1 MPPTLENPFYYLEN
15 FDTVLEWV
23 HTRYPHLLSVEEEHF
38 IRCVA
43 ALPRPSRALLVRMV
57 MRKGPYFRA
66 SKLIYDEIGC
76 TRQAAGPLVQHG
88 WIDDQPQLSLD
99 HLAGLLT
106 KGELLAAIGPVPGGG
121 AMKKADLVDRLRT
134 RFDSHRRFDEWHP
147 SSDDCVYALLI
158 HPLCDRIRL
167 LFFGNCR
174 QDWSEFVLA
183 DLGIW
188 KYEKVALS
196 SISHGLRSRDEVDHY
211 LHLFALG
218 ERFENGE
225 DPNIILGELPPPTAD
240 NDWLASRRAKLVFK
254 LAQHYERADSLQDAL
269 SLYTSCTYP
278 GARIRAIRVMERC
291 GLNDDA
297 YALASAADL
306 SPESEAEK
314 QQIAR
319 IRPRL
324 QRRLGMPM
332 VAKLPAASSVAR
344 VDLPLPAPTESFCVE
359 QLVAAHLATADAP
372 LCYVENTL
380 INSLFGLLCWNAVFA
395 PVPGAFFHP
404 FQSGPADLYNGDFFR
419 RREKEFNACLSQLDS
434 QEYVDTVLRNFVE
447 KADTL
452 SPFVAWQHISEELLR
467 LALQCIPSAHLKA
480 IFHRMLADIRTNRA
494 GFPDLI
500 QFWPDERRYR
510 MIEVKAPNDRLQ
522 DNQVRWLDYFMMHD
536 IPVSVCFVQ
545 WLEEAA

>member
-15 FDTVLEWV
+15 FDTVLKWV
-23 HTRYPHLLSVEEEHF
+23 HTRYPHLLSVEEDCF
-38 IRCVA
+38 IKEVA

-66 SKLIYDEIGC
+66 SKLIYEEIGC
-76 TRQAAGPLVQHG
+76 ARQAAIPLVQHG

-121 AMKKADLVDRLRT
+121 SMKKADLVELLRS
-134 RFDSHRRFDEWHP
+134 RFDNHRRFDEWHP
-147 SSDDCVYALLI
+147 SSNDCVYGLLI

-188 KYEKVALS
+188 KYEKVELS
-196 SISHGLRSRDEVDHY
+196 STSHGLRSRDEVDHY

-218 ERFENGE
+218 ERFENGD
-225 DPNIILGELPPPTAD
+225 DPNVLLRELPPPSAD
-240 NDWLASRRAKLVFK
+240 NDWLAGRRAKLVFK
-254 LAQHYERADSLQDAL
+254 LAQHYERADLLQDAL
-269 SLYTSCTYP
+269 ALYTSCTYP

-297 YALASAADL
+297 YALACAADL

-324 QRRLGMPM
+324 QRRLGMPT
-332 VAKLPAASSVAR
+332 VARQPAAASLAR
-344 VDLPLPAPTESFCVE
+344 VDLQLPAPAGSFCVE
-359 QLVAAHLATADAP
+359 QLVAGHLTTADAP

-404 FQSGPADLYNGDFFR
+404 FQSGPADLYSADFFR
-419 RREKEFNACLSQLDS
+419 RREQQFSACLSQLES
-434 QEYVDTVLRNFVE
+434 QEYVDTILQNFVE

-467 LALQCIPSAHLKA
+467 LALHCIPAAHLKA
-480 IFHRMLADIRTNRA
+480 IFQRMLADIRINRA

>member
-15 FDTVLEWV
+15 FDTVLKWV
-23 HTRYPHLLSVEEEHF
+23 HTRYPHLLSVEEDCF
-38 IRCVA
+38 IKEVA

-66 SKLIYDEIGC
+66 SKLIYEEIGC
-76 TRQAAGPLVQHG
+76 ARQAAIPLVQHG

-121 AMKKADLVDRLRT
+121 SMKKADLVELLRS
-134 RFDSHRRFDEWHP
+134 RFDNHRRFDEWHP
-147 SSDDCVYALLI
+147 SSDDCVYGLLI

-188 KYEKVALS
+188 KHEKVELS
-196 SISHGLRSRDEVDHY
+196 STSHGLRSRDEVDHY

-218 ERFENGE
+218 ERFENGG
-225 DPNIILGELPPPTAD
+225 DPNVLLRELPPPSAD
-240 NDWLASRRAKLVFK
+240 NDWLAGRRAKLLFK
-254 LAQHYERADSLQDAL
+254 LAQHYERADLLQDAL
-269 SLYTSCTYP
+269 ALYTSCTYP

-297 YALASAADL
+297 YALACAADL

-324 QRRLGMPM
+324 QRRLGIPT
-332 VAKLPAASSVAR
+332 VARQPAATSLAR
-344 VDLPLPAPTESFCVE
+344 VDLQLPAPTGSFCVE
-359 QLVAAHLATADAP
+359 QLVAGHLATADAP

-404 FQSGPADLYNGDFFR
+404 FQSGPADLYSADFFR
-419 RREKEFNACLSQLDS
+419 RREQQFSACLSQLES
-434 QEYVDTVLRNFVE
+434 QEYVDTILQNFVE

-467 LALQCIPSAHLKA
+467 LALHCIPAAHLKA
-480 IFHRMLADIRTNRA
+480 IFQRMLADIRTNRA